1 MLIIQKK
8 IDNSKGRS
16 LMQTEVIKKISDLYI
31 VQRGKY
37 LSQSR
42 KGKWR
47 HVVAGQVNQYTKKK
61 DIRLSDWH
69 LENHLNGNFT
79 IGTFA
84 GDFGSIFMSFDVDFH
99 DNGMAR
105 WTTYKITHTLDSF
118 GIDHHISFSGSK
130 GYHIDIFFEDKI
142 TVRHARK
149 FFDYVIEKSDVKQHK
164 QGQVEFRVSEKQGI
178 KLPLGI
184 HQVTKNY
191 CGFCRVEEGLRVMN
205 KEQSEEY
212 LLSINRIP
220 SRQVLNIIEIAQSEL
235 EEIDTKKFIE
245 TQDAI
250 SPYVPLANHEQSEDH
265 SIARAQKLLTEG
277 LQVQGSRHK
286 STFLIC
292 LYLKYCGYERGD
304 CKSELYDW
312 MDAQNPEL
320 YTTKLSDCY
329 KDIDLIVRDVYE
341 KDYNLSGG
349 NKDLTVTLNEL
360 KWIIEKCPEKNQKLI
375 TYALLKHSKRH
386 ANMQGV
392 FYMPYSMIASA
403 TGIDEKTARNQVN
416 KLINLGVIEAVA
428 RNRKPVGK
436 KGLQR
441 NLPNL
446 YRLNIDVVV
455 DSNVLAINES
465 HDFKSCILYFFDKK
479 ALRNMLPRKQY
490 ESLVG

>member
-1 MLIIQKK
+1 MLK
-8 IDNSKGRS
+8 
-16 LMQTEVIKKISDLYI
+16 EAIKKLSDLYI
-31 VQRGKY
+31 IQRGKY
-37 LSQSR
+37 LFQSTR
-42 KGKWR
+42 GKWCQ
-47 HVVAGQVNQYTKKK
+47 VTAGQVNQYTKKK
-61 DIRLSDWH
+61 DIKLSDWH

-99 DNGMAR
+99 DNEMAK
-105 WTTYKITHTLDSF
+105 WITYKIANTLDSF
-118 GIDHHISFSGSK
+118 AIDHHISFSGSK

-142 TVRHARK
+142 AVKHARK
-149 FFDYVIEKSDVKQHK
+149 FFDYVIEKSDVRQHT

-184 HQVTKNY
+184 HQVTKKF

-212 LLSINRIP
+212 LLTIKQIP
-220 SRQVLNIIEIAQSEL
+220 SRKVLNVIEIAESEL
-235 EEIDTKKFIE
+235 DEIDTKQFIKS
-245 TQDAI
+245 QDAI
-250 SPYVPLANHEQSEDH
+250 SPFVPLANHEQSEDY

-277 LQVQGSRHK
+277 LQVQGSRHN

-292 LYLKYCGYERGD
+292 MYLKYCGYERDD
-304 CKSELYDW
+304 CKIELYGW
-312 MDAQNPEL
+312 MNTQNPDS

-341 KDYNLSGG
+341 KDYNISVCK
-349 NKDLTVTLNEL
+349 KDLTVTLNEL
-360 KWIIEKCPEKNQKLI
+360 KWIIDKCPEKNQKLI

-392 FYMPYSMIASA
+392 FYMPFSMIESA
-403 TGIDEKTARNQVN
+403 TGVAEKTARNQVN
-416 KLINLGVIEAVA
+416 KLIDLGVIEAVA
-428 RNRKPVGK
+428 RNRKPVGGQ
-436 KGLQR
+436 GLQR

-446 YRLNIDVVV
+446 YRLNIDATVEE
-455 DSNVLAINES
+455 SNVLTINES
-465 HDFKSCILYFFDKK
+465 HDLKSCMLFFFERKELK
-479 ALRNMLPRKQY
+479 NMLPRRQY

>member
-1 MLIIQKK
+1 MQK
-8 IDNSKGRS
+8 
-16 LMQTEVIKKISDLYI
+16 EVIKKLSDLYI

-37 LSQSR
+37 LSQSKR
-42 KGKWR
+42 GTWR
-47 HVVAGQVNQYTKKK
+47 HVTAGHPNQYTKKK

-99 DNGMAR
+99 DNQMAK
-105 WTTYKITHTLDSF
+105 WITYKIAYTLNSF

-142 TVRHARK
+142 TVKHARK
-149 FFDYVIEKSDVKQHK
+149 FFDYVIEKSDVKQHT

-184 HQVTKNY
+184 HQVTKNF
-191 CGFCRVEEGLRVMN
+191 CGFCRVVEGLRVMN
-205 KEQSEEY
+205 KEQSEKY
-212 LLSINRIP
+212 LLKITQIP
-220 SRQVLNIIEIAQSEL
+220 STQVLNVIEIAESEL
-235 EEIDTKKFIE
+235 DEIDTKQFIE
-245 TQDAI
+245 AQDAI
-250 SPYVPLANHEQSEDH
+250 SPFVPLANHEQSEDY
-265 SIARAQKLLTEG
+265 SISRAQKLLTEG
-277 LQVQGSRHK
+277 LQVQGSRHN

-292 LYLKYCGYERGD
+292 MYLKYCGYERDD
-304 CKSELYDW
+304 CKNELYDW
-312 MDAQNPEL
+312 MDAQNPDS

-341 KDYNLSGG
+341 KDYNLSGV
-349 NKDLTVTLNEL
+349 NKDLTVNLNEL
-360 KWIIEKCPEKNQKLI
+360 KWIIDKCPQKNQKLI

-386 ANMQGV
+386 ASMQGV
-392 FYMPYSMIASA
+392 FYMPFSMIASA
-403 TGIDEKTARNQVN
+403 TGVDEKTARNQVN

-428 RNRKPVGK
+428 RNRKPVSG

-441 NLPNL
+441 HKPNL
-446 YRLNIDVVV
+446 YRLNIDVIVD
-455 DSNVLAINES
+455 DSNVLTINES
-465 HDFKSCILYFFDKK
+465 HDFKSCMLFFFDNKE
-479 ALRNMLPRKQY
+479 LRKLLPRKQY